1 MAKVLIS
8 LPEELLARIDA
19 EAEAQGTSRSRF
31 FQEVAQRA
39 LGWPSPAVIDAALA
53 RGREAL
59 RSAGSF
65 ESADLIRRDRQAR
78 DALDRRR

>member
-19 EAEAQGTSRSRF
+19 EAQARGTNRSRF
-31 FQEVAQRA
+31 LQAAAQHE
-39 LGWPSPAVIDAALA
+39 LGWTSAAVIDAALA

-59 RSAGSF
+59 RSAGAF
-65 ESADLIRRDRQAR
+65 ESADLVRRDRQAR